1 MEVIQSVTP
10 NDIRRCPSICME
22 ISEGGMSAMVTD
34 LLNAG
39 DEVKLSFD
47 VKPGRKSL
55 SKLLCGITITSARAL
70 SFVGLSDETRAEIR
84 ILCASLRSYEGGWY

>member
-1 MEVIQSVTP
+1 
-10 NDIRRCPSICME
+10 ME

-47 VKPGRKSL
+47 VKPGK
-55 SKLLCGITITSARAL
+55 KLVVKAIVRNHYHFRQGFEFCWPER
-70 SFVGLSDETRAEIR
+70 
-84 ILCASLRSYEGGWY
+84 